1 MCPGPLRSW
10 IQSPVRRQTQPRF
23 PARCVNTPG
32 GEPWPGAVDST
43 CLRTGPRR
51 VQSVKQRRGQRPP
64 AALLWPE
71 LGDGYLHR
79 RRCRAAAGSP
89 RSRSRRP
96 PPPCLGTAVCRGRH
110 LESEQIRA
118 TGGQTPTTSLWR
130 FRLPVGQANALR
142 VDDTRDTGS
151 PGWSPPSPAWH
162 PSLPE
167 GDPRDLAPARPRGL
181 PSNQLSCRAA
191 DGCSESQSHGDRPL
205 PAG

>member
-10 IQSPVRRQTQPRF
+10 IQSPVRRRTQPRF
-23 PARCVNTPG
+23 PARCVHAPG
-32 GEPWPGAVDST
+32 GEPWPGAADST
-43 CLRTGPRR
+43 GLRTGPRR
-51 VQSVKQRRGQRPP
+51 VRSVKQRRGQRPP

-96 PPPCLGTAVCRGRH
+96 PPPRLGTAVCRGRR

-118 TGGQTPTTSLWR
+118 TGSQTPTS
-130 FRLPVGQANALR
+130 NALR

-151 PGWSPPSPAWH
+151 PGWSPPSPARH

-167 GDPRDLAPARPRGL
+167 GDPPGPGPCTTPGPPLQPAVLQG
-181 PSNQLSCRAA
+181 S
-191 DGCSESQSHGDRPL
+191 
-205 PAG
+205 